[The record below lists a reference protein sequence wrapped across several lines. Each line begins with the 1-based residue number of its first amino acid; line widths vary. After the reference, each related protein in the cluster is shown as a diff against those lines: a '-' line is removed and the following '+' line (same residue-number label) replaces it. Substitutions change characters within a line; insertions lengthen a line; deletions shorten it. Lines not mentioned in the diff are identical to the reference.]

1 MAPGTS
7 IAAALLLSVA
17 TAPSAEIRA
26 GVGVPAPRITSV
38 LRAQEAAAAASA
50 DAIAVI
56 VFSNITGTA
65 EDDWIGS
72 GIAETLAT
80 DLAGDGAWSMVGRG
94 AVSGA
99 LENLSSGQGLGAQAT
114 EVLEVR
120 AGRRLGA
127 RWIIS
132 GAYQR
137 LGDRLRITARVVD
150 VASAAVVHTAKI
162 DGLLTELFAL
172 QDRLA
177 ADMRRG
183 LPAGGGAGATSTAA
197 RAATSSVPANA
208 AIGTAVPV
216 AVDATI
222 GSGRGGFAVAP
233 EGRIDGPPPPA
244 PPETIARDAAGR
256 ATVRA
261 VLLGAPL
268 RVDGNLDEEVY
279 DTVPPVSDFIQQ
291 LPDEGEPATERTDA
305 WVFYDAQNV
314 YVAARAWDSAPESQW
329 VADEMQRDS
338 FQLIN
343 NDTFSVAFDTF
354 YDRRNGV
361 AFMINPIGGFF
372 DYEIT
377 DEGNPNSD
385 WNPIWEMRT
394 GRFDGGWT
402 VEMQIPFKSIR
413 FSPGTSQIWGF
424 QLGRTVRWKN
434 ETTFLTPVPRS
445 GGPGMFRLSAA
456 GTLTGV
462 EVPPGNR
469 TFDIKPYAIGSL
481 ATDVNA
487 PPLVSNEGDGDFG
500 FDVKVGV
507 TQNLTSDFTYNTDFA
522 QVEVDEQQ
530 VNLTRFSLFFPE
542 KREFFLEGRG
552 IFDFGRG
559 FIFGGLTGPGGG
571 GRPGSGGFFGGGDV
585 PTVFFSRRIGLDA
598 GRTVPILAGG
608 RLTGKVGDF
617 TVGALNIQTDDVP
630 SADAASTNFTVLRVK
645 RDILR
650 RSRIGGIFT
659 GRSVSTVD
667 DGSNEA
673 FGLDAAFSFYDNVN
687 FNGYYARTKT
697 PGLEGDDASYQA
709 AFTYN
714 GDLYAVGID
723 HLLVGDNFNPEIGF
737 LRRDD
742 FRRTLVQAQFSPR
755 PSSIEAVRQFTWG
768 GSLDYFE
775 NGAGQVES
783 RIAQGE
789 FVTEFENSDRFSA
802 DVQRSFELLVQPF
815 AIAPDVTIPV
825 GGYDFLDYFASYSM
839 GAQRRVS
846 GTVSIQRGEFFG
858 GDITAVGYTRGRIAV
873 TPQLSIEPS
882 VSVNRVKL
890 PQGRFTT
897 KLATTRLTYTF
908 TPRMFFSGLLQF
920 NSSRNVLSTNLRLRW
935 EYQPG
940 SELFVVYNDQRDTE
954 LGRSFPMLENRAFVV
969 KFTRLFRF

>member
-361 AFMINPIGGFF
+361 AFMI
-372 DYEIT
+372 
-377 DEGNPNSD
+377 
-385 WNPIWEMRT
+385 
-394 GRFDGGWT
+394 
-402 VEMQIPFKSIR
+402 
-413 FSPGTSQIWGF
+413 
-424 QLGRTVRWKN
+424 
-434 ETTFLTPVPRS
+434 
-445 GGPGMFRLSAA
+445 
-456 GTLTGV
+456 
-462 EVPPGNR
+462 
-469 TFDIKPYAIGSL
+469 GS
-481 ATDVNA
+481 
-487 PPLVSNEGDGDFG
+487 SHECM
-500 FDVKVGV
+500 
-507 TQNLTSDFTYNTDFA
+507 
-522 QVEVDEQQ
+522 
-530 VNLTRFSLFFPE
+530 
-542 KREFFLEGRG
+542 
-552 IFDFGRG
+552 
-559 FIFGGLTGPGGG
+559 
-571 GRPGSGGFFGGGDV
+571 
-585 PTVFFSRRIGLDA
+585 
-598 GRTVPILAGG
+598 
-608 RLTGKVGDF
+608 
-617 TVGALNIQTDDVP
+617 
-630 SADAASTNFTVLRVK
+630 
-645 RDILR
+645 
-650 RSRIGGIFT
+650 
-659 GRSVSTVD
+659 
-667 DGSNEA
+667 
-673 FGLDAAFSFYDNVN
+673 
-687 FNGYYARTKT
+687 
-697 PGLEGDDASYQA
+697 
-709 AFTYN
+709 
-714 GDLYAVGID
+714 
-723 HLLVGDNFNPEIGF
+723 
-737 LRRDD
+737 
-742 FRRTLVQAQFSPR
+742 
-755 PSSIEAVRQFTWG
+755 
-768 GSLDYFE
+768 
-775 NGAGQVES
+775 
-783 RIAQGE
+783 QGE
-789 FVTEFENSDRFSA
+789 
-802 DVQRSFELLVQPF
+802 
-815 AIAPDVTIPV
+815 
-825 GGYDFLDYFASYSM
+825 
-839 GAQRRVS
+839 
-846 GTVSIQRGEFFG
+846 
-858 GDITAVGYTRGRIAV
+858 
-873 TPQLSIEPS
+873 
-882 VSVNRVKL
+882 
-890 PQGRFTT
+890 
-897 KLATTRLTYTF
+897 
-908 TPRMFFSGLLQF
+908 
-920 NSSRNVLSTNLRLRW
+920 
-935 EYQPG
+935 
-940 SELFVVYNDQRDTE
+940 
-954 LGRSFPMLENRAFVV
+954 
-969 KFTRLFRF
+969 